1 MNQVGKPVY
10 GNNLIGRDKE
20 IRLIKELILAGQ
32 SIVIIAPRR
41 MGKTSLM
48 IELIRQLKDED
59 YFTCN
64 IDVFSVSNIARA
76 VNNMKKQGLVSKKDS
91 SYILNDPLFNE
102 WIVKNVS

>member
-41 MGKTSLM
+41 MGILTRDRIL
-48 IELIRQLKDED
+48 
-59 YFTCN
+59 Y
-64 IDVFSVSNIARA
+64 
-76 VNNMKKQGLVSKKDS
+76 LVDS
-91 SYILNDPLFNE
+91 IFCA
-102 WIVKNVS
+102 